1 MSDTP
6 VIVSATRTPFA
17 KFGGAFASLSAVD
30 LGAHAIKAALTRAG
44 VPADQVDEVIMG
56 IVLQAGVGQIP
67 SRQAAIKAGL
77 PVEVRSNTVNKV
89 CASGMK
95 AVTLAAQAI
104 RAGDGEIFIAGG
116 MESMSNAPYLL
127 PSARFGARMFDSKMV
142 DAMVHDG
149 LWCALK
155 DVHMAVHGAN
165 VAAEFGITREAQD
178 AWAERSHLRAAAA
191 IASGRFAQ
199 EITPVT
205 IPQKKGDPIVVKDD
219 ESVRP
224 DTTAEKL
231 AKLAPVFSKEGSIT
245 AGNAP
250 GVNDGAAALV
260 VMGAKRAAAMGL
272 KPLARIVSVG
282 EVGQEAPY
290 LATVPALA
298 IKQALA
304 KAGLQVSDLSLIEIN
319 EAFAAV
325 ALTSIKLLEA
335 DPETV
340 NVHGGAVALGHPIG
354 ASGARLLTTLAYELM
369 ASKQRYGAAA
379 ICSGAAQ
386 GDAVILENLTL

>member
-1 MSDTP
+1 MSDYA
-6 VIVSATRTPFA
+6 VIVAATRTPFG
-17 KFGGAFASLSAVD
+17 KFGGGLAGLKAVD
-30 LGAHAIKAALTRAG
+30 LGAHVIKAALSAAG
-44 VPADQVDEVIMG
+44 VPGDQVDEVIMG
-56 IVLQAGVGQIP
+56 TVIQAGQGQIP
-67 SRQAAIKAGL
+67 SRQAALKAGL
-77 PVEVRSNTVNKV
+77 PVEVRSTTINKV

-95 AVTLAAQAI
+95 AVTMADTAI
-104 RAGDGEIFIAGG
+104 RAGDGEIYVAGG

-127 PSARFGARMFDSKMV
+127 PGARWGARMGNAQMV
-142 DAMVHDG
+142 DAMINDG

-165 VAAEFGITREAQD
+165 VAAEYGISREEQD
-178 AWAERSHLRAAAA
+178 AWAARSHQRAAAA
-191 IASGRFAQ
+191 IDSGRFAK
-199 EITPVT
+199 EITPVS
-205 IPQKKGDPIVVKDD
+205 IPQKKGDPVVVEHD
-219 ESVRP
+219 EPVRR
-224 DTTAEKL
+224 DTTADKL
-231 AKLAPVFSKEGSIT
+231 AKLPPVFTKDGSIT

-260 VMGAKRAAAMGL
+260 VMSAKRAAAMGL
-272 KPLARIVSVG
+272 KPLARIVSYG

-298 IKQALA
+298 IKEALRKA
-304 KAGLQVSDLSLIEIN
+304 KLSVSDLDLIEIN

-335 DPETV
+335 DPEKV

-354 ASGARLLTTLAYELM
+354 ASGARILGTLLQELIERK
-369 ASKQRYGAAA
+369 ARYGAAA

>member
-6 VIVSATRTPFA
+6 VIVSASRTPFG
-17 KFGGAFASLSAVD
+17 KFGGGLMSLSAVE
-30 LGAHAIKAALTRAG
+30 LGAHAIRTALEKAG
-44 VPADQVDEVIMG
+44 VAPDQVDEVIMG

-77 PVEVRSNTVNKV
+77 PVEVRSNTINKV

-104 RAGDGEIFIAGG
+104 RAGDGEVFVAGG

-127 PSARFGARMFDSKMV
+127 PQARFGARMFDAKMV

-149 LWCALK
+149 LWCALH

-165 VAAEFGITREAQD
+165 VAAEFGVTREQQD
-178 AWAERSHLRAAAA
+178 EWAARSHQRAAAA

-199 EITPVT
+199 EIAPVT

-219 ESVRP
+219 ESVRQ
-224 DTTAEKL
+224 DTTVEKL
-231 AKLAPVFSKEGSIT
+231 AKLAPVFSKDGSIT

-260 VMGAKRAAAMGL
+260 VMSQKRAEAMGL

-298 IKQALA
+298 IKQALG
-304 KAGLQVSDLSLIEIN
+304 KAGLSVNDLSFIEIN
-319 EAFAAV
+319 EAFSAV
-325 ALTSIKLLEA
+325 ALTSTKLLEA
-335 DPETV
+335 DPERV
-340 NVHGGAVALGHPIG
+340 NVNGGAVALGHPIG
-354 ASGARLLTTLAYELM
+354 ASGARILGSLMYQLLN
-369 ASKQRYGAAA
+369 SKQRYGAAA

>member
-1 MSDTP
+1 
-6 VIVSATRTPFA
+6 
-17 KFGGAFASLSAVD
+17 
-30 LGAHAIKAALTRAG
+30 
-44 VPADQVDEVIMG
+44 
-56 IVLQAGVGQIP
+56 
-67 SRQAAIKAGL
+67 L
-77 PVEVRSNTVNKV
+77 PVEVRSNTINKV

-104 RAGDGEIFIAGG
+104 RAGDGEIYVAGG

-127 PSARFGARMFDSKMV
+127 PQARFGARMFDGKMV

-149 LWCALK
+149 LWCALQ

-165 VAAEFGITREAQD
+165 VADEYGVTREQQD
-178 AWAERSHLRAAAA
+178 EWACRSHQRAAAA
-191 IASGRFAQ
+191 IESGRFAQ

-219 ESVRP
+219 ESVRK
-224 DTTAEKL
+224 DTTVEKL
-231 AKLAPVFSKEGSIT
+231 AKLAPVFKKDGSIT

-260 VMGAKRAAAMGL
+260 VMSEKRAKAMGL
-272 KPLARIVSVG
+272 KPLARIVAVG

-298 IKQALA
+298 IKQALT
-304 KAGLQVSDLSLIEIN
+304 KAGLTVDDLSFIEIN

-325 ALTSIKLLEA
+325 ALTSTKLLEA
-335 DPETV
+335 DPEKV
-340 NVHGGAVALGHPIG
+340 NVNGSAVALGHPIG
-354 ASGARLLTTLAYELM
+354 ASGARLLATLTYQLIN
-369 ASKQRYGAAA
+369 SKQRYGAAA